1 MHCTLLSKDLL
12 NRRFRGKSHPEV
24 GTIAKQPSGER
35 PQRNRKTSFWK
46 AGQWRIQEVRPFRE
60 AGNSAAK
67 DPEVRPRV
75 VARLMAT
82 LGKPAGDP
90 PVEKPSSNVTAAPTQ
105 AQVDM
110 EFIRSLERQFFFRSP
125 KLRIRAARS
134 RVRK

>member
-1 MHCTLLSKDLL
+1 M
-12 NRRFRGKSHPEV
+12 
-24 GTIAKQPSGER
+24 AKQPSGER

-46 AGQWRIQEVRPFRE
+46 AGQWRIQETLPFRE

-110 EFIRSLERQFFFRSP
+110 EFVRSLERQFFFVRRS
-125 KLRIRAARS
+125 
-134 RVRK
+134 